1 MLSLNLEKL
10 ILPNNE
16 IHFYYADINDFISK
30 VGVMQERL
38 TSDEKLRAGQFK
50 FQTDQNRFIIARW
63 LLRSLLSN
71 YLELDFG
78 EMILKYGE
86 FGKPFFNTNQ
96 NIKFNLSHSG
106 DMIVFGFVKNFN
118 IGVDVE
124 MFKSNFNV
132 MDIALKFFSKKE
144 VETLLTLPEYKREV
158 AFYRCWTRKEAIIK
172 ADGSGMSFPLNTF
185 SVTIDSDDKAELI
198 EMSNGDLNK
207 EKWRLFSI
215 KLSVDYLAAVAVEGN
230 IGHISSKALTLLEL

>member
-1 MLSLNLEKL
+1 MLSVNLEKL
-10 ILPNNE
+10 ILPNNQ
-16 IHFYYADINDFISK
+16 IHFYYADINDFISN
-30 VGVMQERL
+30 VGVMQEWL

-71 YLELDFG
+71 YLEIDFG
-78 EMILKYGE
+78 EVVFEYGE
-86 FGKPFFNTNQ
+86 YGKPFFNTNQ

-106 DMIVFGFVKNFN
+106 DMIVFGFVKNFD

-124 MFKSNFNV
+124 VLKMDFDV

-144 VETLLTLPEYKREV
+144 VGMLQSLPEQRREV

-172 ADGSGMSFPLNTF
+172 AYGSGLSFPLDTF
-185 SVTIDSDDKAELI
+185 SVSMDSDDTAELLEASI
-198 EMSNGDLNK
+198 GDLDK

-215 KLSVDYLAAVAVEGN
+215 RPKTDYLTAIAVN
-230 IGHISSKALTLLEL
+230 SKITQILFKPLILLEL